1 MFKNYIQL
9 AWRNVLR
16 HKLYAIINLSGLAL
30 GLAGVLLIFCLVHY
44 HLSFDDF
51 HQDQDR
57 IYRVVSKTTYDT
69 EDYSQGIPA
78 PFGQAFSNDY
88 TYAQYVAVRVKKNDM
103 LIRINRGK
111 ETQQF
116 KEDGVFV
123 EPDYF
128 AIFNYPLLE
137 GDAKTMLRAPNT
149 AIVTQKMA
157 NKLFPHQNAVGK
169 QFTLKNKDIYTIK
182 GILKDIPV
190 NSDNQQQLYLSYAN
204 FKKNNVWLAD
214 SSWSS
219 ISSGIQCFVKL
230 KPGIKAG
237 VVEQAFPQLIKKY
250 CKPNDAKSYFFY
262 MQPLSKMHFDTRYD
276 GKIEMK
282 YLLALSFI
290 GVFLVITAC
299 INFINL
305 STAQSLSR
313 SKEVGIRKTM
323 GSSNSALFIQFMFE
337 TGFMVLVAI
346 GIALCLAI
354 IALPSLNQLFDTQIS
369 NSIFTSL
376 PLVGF
381 LVVLFISVSFLA
393 GYYPSILL
401 SRFKPVQA
409 LKSKITQE
417 QAGGFTLRRG
427 LIIMQFA
434 IVQLMIIGSI
444 VIARQMNFA
453 IHSDLGFNKDG
464 LVMLD
469 LPDNSNTA
477 LQSLRN
483 QISQVPGVSNI
494 SFCSTPPMSDDNDWY
509 GFKFDN
515 HTKTEAFQA
524 NVKRADA
531 QYLNTF
537 GLKLIAGRN
546 LSVNDTAGYLIN
558 ETMVKKLN
566 LASPNAALLKNM
578 RTDGITAPIIGVV
591 KDFHNES
598 FRTGMEPICI
608 YYNSKNFYRCAVKMP
623 LKYSASAMVSI
634 RNIFKTNFPDQVFNY
649 NYLDEEIARMYET
662 ETNLLQTME
671 AFVAVIVF
679 IGCLGL
685 YGLVSFMAVQKR
697 KEIGV
702 RRVLGASVSSL
713 LWLFGKEFS
722 RLLIIAFIIAAP
734 IAWIVMNHWLQ
745 DFVYRIHIDA
755 GVFLLTLLGT
765 SLISALAIGYTS
777 VRASSA
783 NPVKSLR
790 TD

>member
-1 MFKNYIQL
+1 MFKNYLQL

-30 GLAGVLLIFCLVHY
+30 GLAGVVLIFCLVHY
-44 HLSFDDF
+44 HLSFDNF
-51 HQDQDR
+51 HQDKDR

-78 PFGQAFSNDY
+78 PFGAAFATDY
-88 TYAQYVAVRVKKNDM
+88 NYAQYTAMRVRRSGM
-103 LIRINRGK
+103 LLRINRGK

-116 KEDGVFV
+116 KEDGAFV

-137 GDAKTMLRAPNT
+137 GDAQTMLMAPNT
-149 AIVTQKMA
+149 AVVTQKMA
-157 NKLFPHQNAVGK
+157 EKLFPHQNAVGK
-169 QFTLKNKDIYTIK
+169 QFTLKSKDIYTIK
-182 GILKDIPV
+182 GVLKDIPV
-190 NSDNQQQLYLSYAN
+190 NSDNQQQIYLSYAN

-219 ISSGIQCFVKL
+219 ISSSIQCFVKL
-230 KPGIKAG
+230 KPGIKADA
-237 VVEQAFPQLIKKY
+237 VEKAFPQLIKKY
-250 CKPNDAKSYFFY
+250 CRPEDAKSYFFF
-262 MQPLSKMHFDTRYD
+262 MQPLAQMHFDARYD

-282 YLLALSFI
+282 YLWALSFI

-323 GSSNSALFIQFMFE
+323 GSSNLALFMQFMFE

-346 GIALCLAI
+346 GVALCLAA
-354 IALPSLNQLFDTQIS
+354 IALPQLNRLFNTEIS
-369 NSIFTSL
+369 QQVFTSW
-376 PLVGF
+376 PLILF
-381 LVVLFISVSFLA
+381 LTVLFISVSFLA
-393 GYYPSILL
+393 GYYPSLLL
-401 SRFKPVQA
+401 SRFKPVEA
-409 LKSKITQE
+409 LKSRITQE

-464 LVMLD
+464 VVMLD
-469 LPDNSNTA
+469 LPDNSA
-477 LQSLRN
+477 QVIQSLRN
-483 QISQVPGVSNI
+483 QIAQVPGVGKV
-494 SFCSTPPMSDDNDWY
+494 SFCSTAPMSDDNNWY
-509 GFKFDN
+509 GFKFD
-515 HTKTEAFQA
+515 HHAKTEAFQL
-524 NVKRADA
+524 NVKWSDD

-537 GLKLIAGRN
+537 GLKLVAGRN
-546 LSVNDTAGYLIN
+546 VTATDTAGFIVN
-558 ETMVKKLN
+558 EAAVKKLN
-566 LASPNAALLKNM
+566 LSPDGALLKSIRIGGM
-578 RTDGITAPIIGVV
+578 TGPIVGVV

-598 FRTGMEPICI
+598 FHTGIDPICI
-608 YYNSKNFYRCAVKMP
+608 FSNGKNFYKCAVKLP
-623 LKYSASAMVSI
+623 LKYSKNAMANI
-634 RNIFKTNFPDQVFNY
+634 QNIFKTNFPDHVFEY
-649 NYLDEEIARMYET
+649 SYLDDDIASMYQT
-662 ETNLLQTME
+662 ESNLLQMVE
-671 AFVAVIVF
+671 AFVGVIIF

-722 RLLIIAFIIAAP
+722 RLLLVAFVIAAP
-734 IAWIVMNHWLQ
+734 IAWLVMNHWLQ

-755 GVFLLTLLGT
+755 GVFLLTLIAT
-765 SLISALAIGYTS
+765 SLIAALAVGYTS
-777 VRASSA
+777 IKASSA
-783 NPVKSLR
+783 NPIKSLR
-790 TD
+790 TE